1 MGRLSLIRAL
11 TPSRNRAG
19 GARDERRP
27 EKKIRKR
34 KLLNKEDH
42 KSTFDDCS
50 INLSLLFSNHG
61 ANDQQSVST
70 QNTEEM
76 SVIDSPPKKMMSSTF
91 VFDFDPGV
99 SLDLGIDFNAN
110 VAIRNGS
117 KDQPNHIKENHNEF
131 LARKFN
137 RKRIEKTLDLLCPVE
152 IDNSVVEKKYS
163 VEIDN
168 SVEEKKNP
176 VNIDS
181 SVVDKKITAQKSKR
195 SLITTSIEGFSVEAG
210 QLNDSGHMES
220 GSIYDG
226 IDDEFGIQ
234 PGAIH
239 PTRIQTMYGKIPTS
253 IDVTADYEEDG
264 STIGGGTF
272 TFENEIGRKDT
283 KATLRPESKSPDKE
297 ESQMSIM
304 LSSTYDTNC
313 SPNGVEDFDRI
324 PSGPIKGAYYNH
336 GQMEISSPAVQVQ
349 TTTQDQQ
356 RKIIS
361 TTLSNSNDAIIH
373 VKSRLN
379 SLAATANVYKGKPMS
394 PISFT
399 SLSSSN
405 SYESVNILKIK
416 SRLRQIEAEYH
427 RIKLFTVVK

>member
-11 TPSRNRAG
+11 TPSRIRTG

-76 SVIDSPPKKMMSSTF
+76 SIIDSAPKKMMSSTY

-110 VAIRNGS
+110 VAISNGT
-117 KDQPNHIKENHNEF
+117 KDQPNHRKENHNEF

-152 IDNSVVEKKYS
+152 IDNSVVEKKYC
-163 VEIDN
+163 VKIDN
-168 SVEEKKNP
+168 RVEEKNHPAK
-176 VNIDS
+176 IDS
-181 SVVDKKITAQKSKR
+181 GVVDKKITAQESKR
-195 SLITTSIEGFSVEAG
+195 SLISTSIEGFSIEAG

-220 GSIYDG
+220 GN
-226 IDDEFGIQ
+226 DEFGIQ

-239 PTRIQTMYGKIPTS
+239 PRKIQTMYAKIPTS
-253 IDVTADYEEDG
+253 IDFINDYEEDG
-264 STIGGGTF
+264 STIGDGTF
-272 TFENEIGRKDT
+272 AFENEIGRKDNN
-283 KATLRPESKSPDKE
+283 ATLRLESESPDKE
-297 ESQMSIM
+297 ESQLSIM
-304 LSSTYDTNC
+304 PSSTYDTNC
-313 SPNGVEDFDRI
+313 SPNGVEDFDLI
-324 PSGPIKGAYYNH
+324 HSVPKKGAYYNH
-336 GQMEISSPAVQVQ
+336 RQMEISSPTVQVQ
-349 TTTQDQQ
+349 TTQNQQ
-356 RKIIS
+356 RRMIS
-361 TTLSNSNDAIIH
+361 TTLSKSNDAIIH

-379 SLAATANVYKGKPMS
+379 SLAATANVYKGKPIS

-399 SLSSSN
+399 SFSSSN
-405 SYESVNILKIK
+405 SYDSVNILKIK

-427 RIKLFTVVK
+427 RIKLFTV